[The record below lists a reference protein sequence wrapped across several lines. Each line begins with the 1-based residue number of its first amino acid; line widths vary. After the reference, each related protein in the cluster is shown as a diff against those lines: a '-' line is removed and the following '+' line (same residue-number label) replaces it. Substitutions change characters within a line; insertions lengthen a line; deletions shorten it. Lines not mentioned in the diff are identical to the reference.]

1 VSVSDLNDKTI
12 LLGMTGGIACYKVAE
27 LARRLQEEGAV
38 VQCVMTQAATQF
50 ITPVTMQAL
59 TGRPVFIDAWDARIP
74 NNMPHIDLSRQAD
87 VIVVAPASADF
98 MAKVAQGLADD
109 LLSTLVLAR
118 NAPLLIAPAMNVQ
131 MWQAAATQRN
141 VKTLLADGVKLL
153 GPEAGNQACGER
165 GDGRMLEPQ
174 HLLYE
179 IIASVQPKTLRG
191 QRVLITAG
199 PTFEPI
205 DPVRGIT
212 SISSGKMG
220 YAIARAAYEA
230 GAAVSLISGPTS
242 LSIPYGVSFT
252 KVQTAQQMFNAVM
265 AQLKQTDVFISV
277 AAVSDW
283 RPSKTHDSKI
293 KKTDLSKNTNSLELT
308 PNPDIL
314 AAVSA
319 LPDRPYCVG
328 FAAETEHVE
337 QYAREKRIRKNLP
350 LLVAN
355 DARETMGAEST
366 DLLLVDEI
374 EVKPIGC
381 MSKLKAA
388 RFLIQEIGRRLSLS
402 RQ

>member
-1 VSVSDLNDKTI
+1 MSDLNDKTI

-153 GPEAGNQACGER
+153 GPEAGNQACGET

-242 LSIPYGVSFT
+242 LSIPYGVSFS

>member
-1 VSVSDLNDKTI
+1 MSDLNDKTI

-153 GPEAGNQACGER
+153 GPEAGNQACGET

-220 YAIARAAYEA
+220 YAVARAAYEA

>member
-1 VSVSDLNDKTI
+1 MSDLNDKTI

>member
-1 VSVSDLNDKTI
+1 VSDLNDKTI